1 MKKITWL
8 DYLAFVLVI
17 VGGLNWGLV
26 GLFGFDLV
34 KFLFGESFLTRTVF
48 VLVGL
53 SALYS
58 VATLCKMVKMGEKSY
73 LSHSSPKT
81 TT

>member
-1 MKKITWL
+1 MKKLNWL
-8 DYLAFVLVI
+8 DYLAFVLII

-34 KFLFGESFLTRTVF
+34 KFLLGESFLARVVF
-48 VLVGL
+48 VLVGI

-58 VATLCKMVKMGEKSY
+58 VATFCKMAGIKKESY
-73 LSHSSPKT
+73 SPEGSSKT
-81 TT
+81 VA